1 MKVWVGWAR
10 HSQVVNHAQC
20 PMCGAEVGLADDS
33 VVVDEG
39 LEVLNGELGDGGMNS
54 ASLLSRRYSSA
65 LLDHVLRRLGMT
77 REYAAASGGSVLF
90 VCTHSVHAEVAWHRH
105 DLALR
110 HVHTTLRQAV
120 GSCTLSRHSNFYR

>member
-77 REYAAASGGSVLF
+77 REYAAAGGGSVLF
-90 VCTHSVHAEVAWHRH
+90 VCTHSVHAEEAGW
-105 DLALR
+105 D
-110 HVHTTLRQAV
+110 
-120 GSCTLSRHSNFYR
+120 LSRNECEWYHMSQMVWGAWRPCRVAG